1 MIMKYIDLYSQTAF
15 GLFRNFIFIMIFE
28 VAKLDLNYQRTRM
41 PKPLDWIALDG
52 TVYALV

>member
-15 GLFRNFIFIMIFE
+15 GLFRNFIFIMIIE
-28 VAKLDLNYQRTRM
+28 VAKLDLNHQRTRM

-52 TVYALV
+52 TIYA